1 MIKAIFWDNDGVLVD
16 TEHLYF
22 EATRRVLATVGV
34 DLTGAL
40 FHDLFLVQNRGAWH
54 LAEAAGV
61 APEALARLRDERD
74 RLYCALVERDDL
86 VIPGVRAALAQLAP
100 RFRMAIV
107 TSSHREPFEA
117 VHRRTGLL
125 RFFELVLTREHYQ
138 RSKPDPEP
146 YLTALARTGLAP
158 EECLVI
164 EDSERGLRAAKAAG
178 LACWVIPTALTG
190 AGDFRA
196 ADRVLDS
203 AGEVAARLLW
213 QHGAP
218 RTPLDGA

>member
-1 MIKAIFWDNDGVLVD
+1 VIKAILWDNDGVLVD

-34 DLTGAL
+34 ALTEAL

-61 APEALARLRDERD
+61 PEDALARLRADRDALYDALIERD
-74 RLYCALVERDDL
+74 GLVL
-86 VIPGVRAALAQLAP
+86 PGVEAALAQLAP

-107 TSSHREPFEA
+107 TSSHQGPFDI
-117 VHRRTGLL
+117 VHRRTNLL

-146 YLTALARTGLAP
+146 YLTALCRTGLSAG
-158 EECLVI
+158 ECLVI

-178 LACWVIPTALTG
+178 IACWVIPTALTRG
-190 AGDFRA
+190 GDFRA
-196 ADRVLDS
+196 ADRVLGS
-203 AGEVAARLLW
+203 VREVAAGLLEE
-213 QHGAP
+213 AS
-218 RTPLDGA
+218 RVPLRA

>member
-1 MIKAIFWDNDGVLVD
+1 VIKAIFWDNDGVLVD

-34 DLTGAL
+34 PLTEAL

-61 APEALARLRDERD
+61 PRETLARLRTERD
-74 RLYCALVERDDL
+74 ALYGALIDRDGL
-86 VIPGVRAALAQLAP
+86 VLPGVEAALALLAP

-107 TSSHREPFEA
+107 TSSHRDHFDA
-117 VHRRTGLL
+117 VHRRAGLL

-146 YLTALARTGLAP
+146 YLTALARTGLSP
-158 EECLVI
+158 GECLVI
-164 EDSERGLRAAKAAG
+164 EDSERGLRAAEAAG
-178 LACWVIPTALTG
+178 IACWVIPTALTRG
-190 AGDFRA
+190 GDFRA
-196 ADRVLDS
+196 ADRVLG
-203 AGEVAARLLW
+203 AVEEVVALL
-213 QHGAP
+213 
-218 RTPLDGA
+218 TS